1 MLNETF
7 SVIFKHR
14 ALIANIVSISIV
26 IHDIITQ
33 TSLKSQGWIRTQND
47 KRWSQNRDEE
57 KTKNS
62 DLSQISWFQ
71 I

>member
-14 ALIANIVSISIV
+14 ALTANIVSISIV
-26 IHDIITQ
+26 THDIITQ